1 MRYVVELSLSLI
13 VALDRVSYER
23 AANIVDSLCEVV
35 SGFKVG
41 LPFLLQYGL
50 SSLEKLRS
58 LCSEKMWVADLKLA
72 DIGYVM
78 TSIVE
83 LLAGKIDAV
92 IAHAFVGYRGAL
104 DELKEFS
111 QKLGIKLIVVAAMSH
126 PGSVE
131 LYDIVLG
138 GVAKIVERV
147 APWGIVVP
155 ATRPKLISV
164 FRKMFDCQLALLAPG
179 VGVQGARPGD
189 AICAGADYE
198 IVGRLIVNS
207 DNPLETAI
215 RILNEQ
221 QRCRKWCEQR

>member
-1 MRYVVELSLSLI
+1 LI

-23 AANIVDSLCEVV
+23 AVSIVSGLCRVV

-41 LPFLLQYGL
+41 LPFLLRYGL
-50 SSLEKLRS
+50 SGLEKLKS
-58 LCSEKMWVADLKLA
+58 LCSEKMWIADLKLA

-78 TSIVE
+78 ASVVE

-92 IAHAFVGYRGAL
+92 IAHAFVGYKGAL
-104 DELKEFS
+104 DELKELS

-126 PGSVE
+126 LGSTE

-138 GVAKIVERV
+138 GIVKIVERV

-179 VGVQGARPGD
+179 IGVQGARPGD

-198 IVGRLIVNS
+198 IVGRLIVDS
-207 DNPLETAI
+207 DNPLETAM
-215 RILNEQ
+215 RIISEQ
-221 QRCRKWCEQR
+221 QRCERWCGQK